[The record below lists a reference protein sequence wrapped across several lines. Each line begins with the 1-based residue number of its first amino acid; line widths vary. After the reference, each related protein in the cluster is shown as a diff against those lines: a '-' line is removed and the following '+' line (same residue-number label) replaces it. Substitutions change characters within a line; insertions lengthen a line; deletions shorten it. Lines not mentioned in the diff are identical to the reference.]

1 VQDKAGVTISM
12 KRPLLIGIG
21 ASHSGSGKT
30 TLAARILNYFSPAFK
45 SKPLTPVLKWGA
57 IKYTRT
63 ASSPELI
70 TDRATLMEKG
80 KDTWHMLTSGASD
93 VVWVR
98 SDRAGLGEALPEAL
112 KRLSHLDA
120 VVVEGN
126 SAIEFLKPDIVI
138 FIFSKGKKHWKPGI
152 EALAARADII
162 FHDAEAQLPA
172 DAATKQLFPM
182 RLSGNQYE
190 AFFETLTRMVYE
202 RTTEARDAEKGC

>member
-1 VQDKAGVTISM
+1 M

-30 TLAARILNYFSPAFK
+30 TLAVSILKYFLSLPK
-45 SKPLTPVLKWGA
+45 SKPHIPAVKWGA
-57 IKYTRT
+57 IKCTRT

-70 TDRATLMEKG
+70 HDNAILMEKG
-80 KDTWHMLTSGASD
+80 KDTWHMRTAGASD

-98 SDRAGLGEALPEAL
+98 SDRRGLGKALPEAL
-112 KRLSHLDA
+112 KRLRHLDA

-138 FIFSKGKKHWKPGI
+138 FIFSKGKRHWKPGI

-162 FHDAEAQLPA
+162 LHDAEAQLPA
-172 DAATKQLFPM
+172 DAATKKLFPL